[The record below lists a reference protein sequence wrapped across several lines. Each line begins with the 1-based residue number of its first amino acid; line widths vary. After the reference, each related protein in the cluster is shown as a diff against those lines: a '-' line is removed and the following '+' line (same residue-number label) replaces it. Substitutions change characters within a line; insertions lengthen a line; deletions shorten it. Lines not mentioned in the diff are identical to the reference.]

1 MFLLSS
7 SYLHG
12 AASHESRFSQGGWS
26 AARNDIE
33 QWISVD
39 IEKMA
44 IIQEIIT
51 RPKRST
57 NQWVEQYNIGMID
70 Q

>member
-1 MFLLSS
+1 MLLSS
-7 SYLHG
+7 SFLHG
-12 AASHESRFSQGGWS
+12 AESHECRFSQSGWS
-26 AARNDIE
+26 AASNDIG
-33 QWISVD
+33 QWLSVD

-57 NQWVEQYNIGMID
+57 NQWVEQFNIGMIKE
-70 Q
+70 

>member
-1 MFLLSS
+1 MRVSS
-7 SYLHG
+7 SYLQG
-12 AASHESRFSQGGWS
+12 EESHKCRFSQEGWS

-57 NQWVEQYNIGMID
+57 NQWVEQYNIGMIKT
-70 Q
+70 